1 MEYQEHSVKTVLEK
15 NRSHLGQLCNHPG
28 KPTQDRPRQHRE
40 PSEPPSSAE
49 VKSKK
54 GILSHHHPQPWKC
67 QAQQWVTLLAWEIS
81 QHIFITSQG
90 CLHHPQSLPHE
101 NCNVNVYCC
110 HSTFTWGKDNTHPL
124 LWRFQ
129 RGLNDTTRIRNEDT
143 SRYLLKQF
151 KISLFQGSGMFAG
164 DLEICTWSCI
174 TWQ

>member
-1 MEYQEHSVKTVLEK
+1 M
-15 NRSHLGQLCNHPG
+15 
-28 KPTQDRPRQHRE
+28 
-40 PSEPPSSAE
+40 PPSREAYIGQTQATQRTQWATIFTWGQ
-49 VKSKK
+49 VKK

-90 CLHHPQSLPHE
+90 CLHHPQSLPYE

-110 HSTFTWGKDNTHPL
+110 HSTLTWGKDNTHPL

-143 SRYLLKQF
+143 SCYLLKQF
-151 KISLFQGSGMFAG
+151 KISL
-164 DLEICTWSCI
+164 L
-174 TWQ
+174 